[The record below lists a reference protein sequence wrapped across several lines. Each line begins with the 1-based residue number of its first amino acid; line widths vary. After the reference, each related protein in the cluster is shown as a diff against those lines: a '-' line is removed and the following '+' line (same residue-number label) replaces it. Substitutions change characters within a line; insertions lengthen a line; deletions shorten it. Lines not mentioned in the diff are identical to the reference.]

1 VIGATKFLALIS
13 QEGRSMLLPKF
24 EYHEPSTLEEALQ
37 LLSELGGNAKVMAGG
52 TDLLVRMKLKV
63 DTPHHVISIARVP
76 GFDAVIPRNGHGV
89 TVGSAVTAA
98 TLSRHELLMDRFAP
112 LALAAGKLGAP
123 MIRNRATIGGNLV
136 NARPAADLP
145 PPCMVLGA
153 TLKLKSVSGERDVP
167 VVEFIRGPGDT
178 LIEPHELMVS
188 INMETPP
195 PWSGGSY
202 IKLGARKALEISM
215 VNVAALITLQGPNGP
230 ITDAR
235 IALGAVAPT
244 PVRAYAA
251 EELLIGEKPSEEL
264 FQRAGE
270 VGVGMCSPITD
281 HRGTME
287 YRCLMIEVLTKRAL
301 LESLARA
308 RAWKP

>member
-1 VIGATKFLALIS
+1 
-13 QEGRSMLLPKF
+13 MLLPSF
-24 EYHEPSTLEEALQ
+24 EFHEPSTLEEALQ
-37 LLSELGGNAKVMAGG
+37 LLSELGGNAKVLAGG
-52 TDLLVRMKLKV
+52 TDLLVRMKRKV
-63 DTPHHVISIARVP
+63 DKPHHVISIARVP
-76 GFDAVIPRNGHGV
+76 SFDAVIPRNGHGV

-98 TLSRHELLMDRFAP
+98 TLSRHELLMDRFTP
-112 LALAAGKLGAP
+112 LAIAAGKLGAP
-123 MIRNRATIGGNLV
+123 MIRNRATIGGNLA

-153 TLKLKSVSGERDVP
+153 TLKLKSLSGERDVP
-167 VVEFIRGPGDT
+167 VVDFFRGPGET
-178 LIEPHELMVS
+178 VMEPHELLVS

-202 IKLGARKALEISM
+202 IKLGSRKALEISM
-215 VNVAALITLQGPNGP
+215 VNVAVLITLQEPNGP
-230 ITDAR
+230 ISDAR

-251 EELLIGEKPSEEL
+251 EELLIGEKPSADL
-264 FQRAGE
+264 FQSAGE

-287 YRCLMIEVLTKRAL
+287 YRCLMIEVLTRRAL
-301 LESLARA
+301 KEALDRA
-308 RAWKP
+308 MAWKP